1 MTDPQDLY
9 NTCNPQQDSH
19 SFYCRLNNNCRTH
32 RDGAYDKQR
41 KLGTVSGQQVKTC
54 ENPIIQRL
62 WEGGFRPLLQLLEY
76 FTQIKRYNLGS

>member
-9 NTCNPQQDSH
+9 NLHNVALFIAGLTTTA
-19 SFYCRLNNNCRTH
+19 TH
-32 RDGAYDKQR
+32 RDGDCDNQR

-54 ENPIIQRL
+54 ENPKIIQRL
-62 WEGGFRPLLQLLEY
+62 WEGGFQPLLQLLEY